1 MPTQTKKITLDTA
14 AIFFGKFVG
23 LLFGVIRLNYLA
35 TYLGVASFGTL
46 NFATYFCSLFQVLF
60 DLGISQLLI
69 RELARDLSRSRE
81 FVGRILALKILV
93 AFIAGVLVGITGLLS
108 HFDRITNWAV
118 LLTTIVFAVNG
129 VALVFLSAFQAHRKM
144 TLVSIANLLNDLL
157 LSIAI
162 ILVIQSYPS
171 VVTVLLLS
179 ILIACVNLAILFTVY
194 VRNVGMPQFRAD
206 IDLWKSLLKESTP
219 IAISSLGISTYTFI
233 GPTILKYTRGDVEVG
248 IYSAG
253 YKLISILTLIP
264 MAFSQVVYPIF
275 SEFYVSAKEKLAKA
289 LSDSLRV
296 VVIFVVP
303 IAVGTVVLAP
313 KIFKLLFTEGFN
325 PGVIVLQLT
334 ILGNIFGYMDWVL
347 YTFLL
352 AINRQL
358 FGMKISVSFG
368 LASIVVGLI
377 AVPRFGF
384 ISLPFIQM
392 AVELCL
398 FVTQWRYLENTG
410 YKIFSIKYLLKPAAT
425 SVLMGAVLLMLG
437 ELNLFLIV
445 PIGIAVYFAGMYTLK
460 GFGEQELELIRGA
473 VLKLSIGR

>member
-1 MPTQTKKITLDTA
+1 LPTQTKKITLDTA

-69 RELARDLSRSRE
+69 RELARDLSKSRE
-81 FVGRILALKILV
+81 FVGGVLTLKVIV
-93 AFIAGVLVGITGLLS
+93 AVIAGVLVGIAGFAS
-108 HFDRITNWAV
+108 HFDRITNWAI

-129 VALVFLSAFQAHRKM
+129 VAVVFLSAFQAHRKM

-179 ILIACVNLAILFTVY
+179 ILVASVNLAFLFTVY
-194 VRNVGMPQFRAD
+194 VRNVGMPKLKTD
-206 IDLWKSLLKESTP
+206 INLWKSLLKESTP

-233 GPTILKYTRGDVEVG
+233 GPTILKYTRGDAEVG

-253 YKLISILTLIP
+253 YKLISILTLVP
-264 MAFSQVVYPIF
+264 STFTQVVYPIF
-275 SEFYVSAKEKLAKA
+275 SDFLANAKQKLGKA
-289 LSDSLRV
+289 LQDSLRV
-296 VVIFVVP
+296 MVEISVP
-303 IAVGTVVLAP
+303 LAIGIILLAP
-313 KIFKLLFTEGFN
+313 RII
-325 PGVIVLQLT
+325 GVLYPPSFAEATLVLQL
-334 ILGNIFGYMDWVL
+334 IIGGNAVGYLAWIL

-352 AINRQL
+352 AVNRQEYCMWNSL
-358 FGMKISVSFG
+358 VVA
-368 LASIVVGLI
+368 LVALVASLI

-384 ISLPFIQM
+384 RAAAVISMATDVTLFLSLLQYTMRIGFRMGEISKLPRIILSA
-392 AVELCL
+392 AVMGVLL
-398 FVTQWRYLENTG
+398 FVLREWYLVPVIILGSCTYFGLLLLLGVFGDQERELLA
-410 YKIFSIKYLLKPAAT
+410 KAFS
-425 SVLMGAVLLMLG
+425 
-437 ELNLFLIV
+437 
-445 PIGIAVYFAGMYTLK
+445 
-460 GFGEQELELIRGA
+460 R
-473 VLKLSIGR
+473 

>member
-1 MPTQTKKITLDTA
+1 
-14 AIFFGKFVG
+14 
-23 LLFGVIRLNYLA
+23 
-35 TYLGVASFGTL
+35 
-46 NFATYFCSLFQVLF
+46 
-60 DLGISQLLI
+60 
-69 RELARDLSRSRE
+69 
-81 FVGRILALKILV
+81 
-93 AFIAGVLVGITGLLS
+93 
-108 HFDRITNWAV
+108 
-118 LLTTIVFAVNG
+118 VNG

-144 TLVSIANLLNDLL
+144 TLVSVANLLNDLL

-194 VRNVGMPQFRAD
+194 IRSVGMPQFNAD
-206 IDLWKSLLKESTP
+206 VNLWKSLLKESTP

-253 YKLISILTLIP
+253 FKLISILTLIP
-264 MAFSQVVYPIF
+264 MTFSQVVYPIF

-296 VVIFVVP
+296 VVIIIVP

-352 AINRQL
+352 AINGQL
-358 FGMKISVSFG
+358 FGMKMSVSFG

-377 AVPRFGF
+377 AVPRLGF
-384 ISLPFIQM
+384 ISLPFIQI

-398 FVTQWRYLENTG
+398 FAIQWWYLDKTG
-410 YKIFSIKYLLKPAAT
+410 YKIFSIKYLLKPAIT
-425 SVLMGAVLLMLG
+425 SGLMGAVLLMLG
-437 ELNLFLIV
+437 ELNLFLIL
-445 PIGIAVYFAGMYTLK
+445 PIGITVYFVGMYALK

>member
-1 MPTQTKKITLDTA
+1 LPTQTKKITLDTA
-14 AIFFGKFVG
+14 AIFFGKAVG

-69 RELARDLSRSRE
+69 RELARDLSRSVE
-81 FVGRILALKILV
+81 FVGRVLTLKIVV
-93 AFIAGVLVGITGLLS
+93 AFVAGILVGIAGFVS

-129 VALVFLSAFQAHRKM
+129 VALVFLSALQAHRNM

-162 ILVIQSYPS
+162 ILVIQTYPN

-194 VRNVGMPQFRAD
+194 IRSVGMPQLKAD
-206 IDLWKSLLKESTP
+206 VSLWKSLLKESTP

-264 MAFSQVVYPIF
+264 TTFTQVVYPIF
-275 SEFYVSAKEKLAKA
+275 SDFFANAKQKLEKA
-289 LSDSLRV
+289 LQDSLRV
-296 VVIFVVP
+296 MLQISVP
-303 IAVGTVVLAP
+303 LAIGMIVLAP
-313 KIFKLLFTEGFN
+313 RIIGILYPSSFTKAA
-325 PGVIVLQLT
+325 PVLQLV
-334 ILGNIFGYMDWVL
+334 IAGNAVGYLAWIL

-352 AINRQL
+352 ALNRQKFCMWNSL
-358 FGMKISVSFG
+358 VVA
-368 LASIVVGLI
+368 LTALVASLI
-377 AVPRFGF
+377 AIPRFGF
-384 ISLPFIQM
+384 M
-392 AVELCL
+392 AVAAVSLATDVAL
-398 FVTQWRYLENTG
+398 FLSLLQYTV
-410 YKIFSIKYLLKPAAT
+410 KIGFRIDAMSKLLRIVLSAA
-425 SVLMGAVLLMLG
+425 VMGVLLFLLREWYLVPVVVVGSCTYVGMLLLLG
-437 ELNLFLIV
+437 VLGDQERELL
-445 PIGIAVYFAGMYTLK
+445 AK
-460 GFGEQELELIRGA
+460 
-473 VLKLSIGR
+473 VLKR

>member
-1 MPTQTKKITLDTA
+1 
-14 AIFFGKFVG
+14 
-23 LLFGVIRLNYLA
+23 
-35 TYLGVASFGTL
+35 
-46 NFATYFCSLFQVLF
+46 
-60 DLGISQLLI
+60 
-69 RELARDLSRSRE
+69 
-81 FVGRILALKILV
+81 
-93 AFIAGVLVGITGLLS
+93 
-108 HFDRITNWAV
+108 
-118 LLTTIVFAVNG
+118 
-129 VALVFLSAFQAHRKM
+129 
-144 TLVSIANLLNDLL
+144 
-157 LSIAI
+157 
-162 ILVIQSYPS
+162 
-171 VVTVLLLS
+171 
-179 ILIACVNLAILFTVY
+179 
-194 VRNVGMPQFRAD
+194 
-206 IDLWKSLLKESTP
+206 
-219 IAISSLGISTYTFI
+219 
-233 GPTILKYTRGDVEVG
+233 
-248 IYSAG
+248 
-253 YKLISILTLIP
+253 
-264 MAFSQVVYPIF
+264 
-275 SEFYVSAKEKLAKA
+275 
-289 LSDSLRV
+289 
-296 VVIFVVP
+296 
-303 IAVGTVVLAP
+303 
-313 KIFKLLFTEGFN
+313 
-325 PGVIVLQLT
+325 
-334 ILGNIFGYMDWVL
+334 MDWVL